1 MVVFTGAF
9 ADVDQT
15 EVCIMLQQD
24 KVVRIRERAY
34 ELFLTRKET
43 GDALSDW
50 LAAEREVE
58 AQEVHSHDRGPARA
72 RARHLHNTVTDHQ
85 GCDIEN
91 PT

>member
-1 MVVFTGAF
+1 
-9 ADVDQT
+9 
-15 EVCIMLQQD
+15 MLEQE
-24 KVVRIRERAY
+24 KIARIRERAY
-34 ELFLTRKET
+34 ELFLTRSEE

-58 AQEVHSHDRGPARA
+58 AQDRQSRHRGPARA
-72 RARHLHNTVTDHQ
+72 HARHLHNTVTDHL